1 MLAVV
6 FPCVI
11 LNFCTFLDILD
22 KVVFFSLFPYLFF
35 FKLNIQLVS
44 SLLHTCM
51 YAIDILKLTMFF
63 KLTILFYNFKLKSFL
78 VTHM

>member
-11 LNFCTFLDILD
+11 LNFLDILD
-22 KVVFFSLFPYLFF
+22 KVVPSFLFFPIFF

-51 YAIDILKLTMFF
+51 KLIF
-63 KLTILFYNFKLKSFL
+63 
-78 VTHM
+78 